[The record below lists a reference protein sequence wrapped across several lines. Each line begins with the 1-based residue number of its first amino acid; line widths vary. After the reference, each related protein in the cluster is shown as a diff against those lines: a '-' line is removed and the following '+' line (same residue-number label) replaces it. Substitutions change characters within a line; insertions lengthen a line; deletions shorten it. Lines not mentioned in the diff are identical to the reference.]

1 MARWKYELKCGKE
14 LRDAI
19 WEDNCKRTLSVIE
32 KAYKELLKAKL
43 ISKDD
48 YESYTDEFILY
59 DVDDLDDD
67 DINYELRELYDLCDS
82 IGVWIPIV

>member
-19 WEDNCKRTLSVIE
+19 WEDNKRTLSVIE

-82 IGVWIPIV
+82 IGVWIPVV

>member
-1 MARWKYELKCGKE
+1 MARWKYVLKCGKE

-19 WEDNCKRTLSVIE
+19 YEGNCNYTLSIIE
-32 KAYKELLKAKL
+32 KAYKELLEAKL
-43 ISKDD
+43 IDEFD
-48 YESYTDEFILY
+48 YERYTDEFTVY

-67 DINYELRELYDLCDS
+67 DINYELSEFYELCDS

>member
-1 MARWKYELKCGKE
+1 MARWKYVLKCGKE

-19 WEDNCKRTLSVIE
+19 YEGNCNYALGIIE
-32 KAYKELLKAKL
+32 KAYKELLEAKL
-43 ISKDD
+43 IDEFD
-48 YESYTDEFILY
+48 YERYTDEFTVY

-67 DINYELRELYDLCDS
+67 DINYELNELYDLCDS